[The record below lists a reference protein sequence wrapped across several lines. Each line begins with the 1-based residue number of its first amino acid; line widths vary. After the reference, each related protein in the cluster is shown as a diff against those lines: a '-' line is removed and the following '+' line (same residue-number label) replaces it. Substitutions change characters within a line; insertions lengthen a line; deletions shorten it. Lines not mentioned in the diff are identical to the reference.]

1 MSSGA
6 EYSEF
11 WEKIKEVYLIF
22 FINITTQVFYFHTF
36 TKNVTLGNFYNKFE
50 DMCSYQ
56 NNQDYCAIE
65 KDGYNG
71 CDNFNKLY
79 YNLNGNKAK
88 YDHNNEEFS
97 TLYEYPINFCN
108 YLKYWFYD
116 KIIFNKFQND
126 QIIKLLKDLNN
137 AGKFQFHMAKDY
149 TCNFNILE
157 LDKIKEVKLFYD
169 YIGSYDSEEKKSSIH
184 DKICGIDYE
193 DSLDK
198 IIELYNN
205 RNAYCTNKT
214 NPYCDEFVELDSLP
228 QDSTG
233 LYTSGGKLHQDS
245 ALGDTENTSI
255 RITMSVIPI
264 IVTLF
269 IILPILYKLTP
280 FGTLLHK
287 SITRTKNFLSSSNEN
302 STYTLLNH
310 ISESDN
316 INLMERTLYIAYHS
330 S

>member
-1 MSSGA
+1 
-6 EYSEF
+6 
-11 WEKIKEVYLIF
+11 
-22 FINITTQVFYFHTF
+22 
-36 TKNVTLGNFYNKFE
+36 
-50 DMCSYQ
+50 MCSYQ

-79 YNLNGNKAK
+79 YDLNGNKVK
-88 YDHNNEEFS
+88 YDLNNEEFS
-97 TLYEYPINFCN
+97 TLYEYPIKFCN

-126 QIIKLLKDLNN
+126 KIIKLLKDFNN
-137 AGKFQFHMAKDY
+137 VGKFQFHMAKGY
-149 TCNFNILE
+149 TCNFSILE
-157 LDKIKEVKLFYD
+157 LDKIKEIKLFYD
-169 YIGSYDSEEKKSSIH
+169 YIGSFDAEEKKSSIH
-184 DKICGIDYE
+184 DEICGIDYE
-193 DSLDK
+193 DTLNK

-205 RNAYCTNKT
+205 RNAYCTNKS
-214 NPYCDEFVELDSLP
+214 NPYCDEFVECKEMYKFDTLCKLQCNKNEPQSPDKALSACSKIYSLP
-228 QDSTG
+228 QDFTG
-233 LYTSGGKLHQDS
+233 FYTSGVKLHEGS
-245 ALGDTENTSI
+245 ALGDTENPSI

-269 IILPILYKLTP
+269 IIFPILYKLTP

-287 SITRTKNFLSSSNEN
+287 SITRTKNFLRSSNEN
-302 STYTLLNH
+302 STETLLNH

-316 INLMERTLYIAYHS
+316 INLMERTNYIAYHS